1 MFPLFSTLVFNVHL
15 LKYLISLILL
25 TTVSRG
31 LLRQHENHEAA
42 TSSLMTAFLL
52 CAICMKPCYCVDPFV
67 PPVLGWI
74 FSQLICL
81 LWAKERF
88 SASARTLPCSYGEG
102 GEPQHLVAIWF
113 WLTCGFNH
121 FLLAKDYPALCSL
134 LGTDSWKWSFPSVC
148 WDSEYLCVFE
158 EASKLMCT
166 WWTFQ
171 VWGENPYLATL
182 NKPSHFMHHPIGCSS
197 ILNQRI
203 VCLIAHKLQSCWPE
217 HGCFTEVSDDW

>member
-1 MFPLFSTLVFNVHL
+1 MGREVSVCSRPQGSFTCSKCFHFFQLLFSMCIFWNTLYLWFCWQQFPGVFCDSM
-15 LKYLISLILL
+15 KIMSP
-25 TTVSRG
+25 S
-31 LLRQHENHEAA
+31 

-113 WLTCGFNH
+113 WLICGFNH
-121 FLLAKDYPALCSL
+121 FLLAEDYPALCSL

-158 EASKLMCT
+158 EASKLTCT
-166 WWTFQ
+166 WWTFLS
-171 VWGENPYLATL
+171 VGG
-182 NKPSHFMHHPIGCSS
+182 KPIFGYF
-197 ILNQRI
+197 
-203 VCLIAHKLQSCWPE
+203 K
-217 HGCFTEVSDDW
+217 